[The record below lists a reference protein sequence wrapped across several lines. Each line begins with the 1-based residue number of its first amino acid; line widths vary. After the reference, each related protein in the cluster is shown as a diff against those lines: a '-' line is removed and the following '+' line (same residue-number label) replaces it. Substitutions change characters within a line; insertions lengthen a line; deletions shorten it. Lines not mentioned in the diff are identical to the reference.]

1 MAPITIEDL
10 RRVVALQDLPA
21 DHLQW
26 LIDHGE
32 YREVD
37 DGAVLTQTGVP
48 IEHLWM
54 IIEGKGNF
62 YMDVNGRLIHY
73 YTFENNNET
82 GGVGGLLPYS
92 RMKVSPGFTFMVGSG
107 RILLLHKKFFPEL
120 ERLNPDLI
128 QRLIGYM
135 TERARSF
142 ATLRMQ
148 QEKVSALGK
157 LSAGIAHELNNPAA
171 AISSITADL
180 NKRLLLNY
188 DLTKKLLERKI
199 GPGQVESLREKV
211 IYYNG
216 QAGTRPPSTAF
227 QKLQRED
234 EMRDWME
241 EHGFDEC
248 RKQSE
253 TFTEAGWS
261 VEDLADICKDVG
273 SDAICDVLRW
283 LENLLTSGWLLRD
296 LGDASARISALVG
309 AIKSHVHMDRTLDKV
324 PTNIHSGLE
333 NTLTLLGYKLR
344 EKNIVVKK
352 IFAAELPEVEA
363 YVGDLNQV
371 WSNIIDNAIFALP
384 ENGELEIQTSSRNG
398 QLLVQIRDNGPG
410 IPAEAQLHIFEPYF
424 TTKNAGEG
432 SGIGLEIVE
441 RIVKN
446 HKGEIAFTSRPGC
459 TEFTV
464 SLPALQPQ
472 EDH

>member
-1 MAPITIEDL
+1 
-10 RRVVALQDLPA
+10 
-21 DHLQW
+21 
-26 LIDHGE
+26 
-32 YREVD
+32 
-37 DGAVLTQTGVP
+37 
-48 IEHLWM
+48 
-54 IIEGKGNF
+54 
-62 YMDVNGRLIHY
+62 
-73 YTFENNNET
+73 
-82 GGVGGLLPYS
+82 
-92 RMKVSPGFTFMVGSG
+92 
-107 RILLLHKKFFPEL
+107 
-120 ERLNPDLI
+120 
-128 QRLIGYM
+128 
-135 TERARSF
+135 
-142 ATLRMQ
+142 
-148 QEKVSALGK
+148 
-157 LSAGIAHELNNPAA
+157 
-171 AISSITADL
+171 
-180 NKRLLLNY
+180 
-188 DLTKKLLERKI
+188 
-199 GPGQVESLREKV
+199 
-211 IYYNG
+211 
-216 QAGTRPPSTAF
+216 
-227 QKLQRED
+227 
-234 EMRDWME
+234 ME

-324 PTNIHSGLE
+324 PTNIHSGIE

-344 EKNIVVKK
+344 EKNIAVKK

-384 ENGELEIQTSSRNG
+384 ENGELQIQTSTRDG

-410 IPAEAQLHIFEPYF
+410 IPPEAQLHIFEPYF

-446 HKGEIAFTSRPGC
+446 HKGEITFTSRPGC